1 MITDPTEKK
10 LKAILFR
17 RFCPTELELG
27 EFELELLDKPR
38 QGEIASHIAYCPHCQ
53 KDLEQIRQA
62 TSLSLIEEQQTDQ
75 LPEGTPSLTQRAK
88 VFIVNLLSPPSGA
101 LMPSSLQVAVRGQ
114 DDEMETQVIQV
125 GTYMVALSLERDTTQ
140 LDTYN
145 LIGDISVLEETEE
158 SANLADWQAFLW
170 KDDVLLQ
177 TVSLQDA
184 SDFVFTGIRTS
195 DRPYELIISGPTAEI
210 HLQGLQIPGGIAN
223 QD

>member
-38 QGEIASHIAYCPHCQ
+38 QDEIASHIANCPHCQ

-88 VFIVNLLSPPSGA
+88 VFVVNLLSPPPGA

-114 DDEMETQVIQV
+114 DDEMETQVIQA
-125 GTYMVALSLERDTTQ
+125 GTYMVALSLERDTMQ

-145 LIGDISVLEETEE
+145 LIGDISVLEETGE

-170 KDDVLLQ
+170 QDDVLLQ

-195 DRPYELIISGPTAEI
+195 DRPYELIISGPAAEI